1 MFFGKKQ
8 QGEVLAALEQSSDR
22 PRYWQMVWGRFRK
35 NKSALW
41 AFRGVLLL
49 LVIAILNPFFAN
61 DKPIYAKL
69 NGQHHFPVFKS
80 IAVDLG
86 WSKWDKDL
94 VNADWVEMEYELV
107 LRAIIPYNAN
117 YIDKKNNGKSP
128 FEKQELPSL
137 RFRHWLGTDDLGR
150 DLAAGMIQGTR
161 ISLMV
166 GILTMAIATL
176 IGLFFGAVAG
186 YFGDEKLKLS
196 RIRLLLNVIGLLLAL
211 YYAFGVR
218 TYLLAE
224 SNSLLLEWM
233 KRLFLFFVILLLS
246 NGLASLFERIG
257 FLNKKVSVGI
267 DLIIMRFIES
277 INTIP
282 GLFLILALLP
292 VLGSKSIFSI
302 ILIIGLISWTGI
314 AQFARG
320 EMLRVRNLQYV
331 EAAQALGY
339 SSWRIIRKHA
349 LPNALTPI
357 LIVIAFGMAG
367 AILAESTL
375 SFLGLGSG
383 DITWGTLLSK
393 GRNYLSYW
401 WLTVLPGL
409 AIFLTVTFFNL
420 IGDGLSEALK

>member
-8 QGEVLAALEQSSDR
+8 QGEVLTALEQRSDR
-22 PRYWQMVWGRFRK
+22 PRYWQMVWRRFRK

-41 AFRGVLLL
+41 AFRGVMVL
-49 LVIAILNPFFAN
+49 LVIAILNPFIAN

-80 IAVDLG
+80 MAVDMG
-86 WSKWDKDL
+86 WSKWDKEL
-94 VNADWVEMEYELV
+94 VNADWVKIKYESV
-107 LRAIIPYNAN
+107 LRAIVPYNAN
-117 YIDKKNNGKSP
+117 YIDKRNPGKSP
-128 FEKQELPSL
+128 FEKQDLPSL

-150 DLAAGMIQGTR
+150 DMSAGMVQGTR

-166 GILTMAIATL
+166 GIVTMTIASI

-196 RIRLLLNVIGLLLAL
+196 RIRLLLNIIGLLLAL
-211 YYAFGVR
+211 YYAFGLR
-218 TYLLAE
+218 IYLLIE
-224 SNSLLLEWM
+224 SNSLLLEWS
-233 KRLFLFFVILLLS
+233 KRLLLFAAIILLS
-246 NGLASLFERIG
+246 NGIAWLLEKIS
-257 FLNKKVSVGI
+257 FLKKPVTVGI

-277 INTIP
+277 ISTIP

-292 VLGSKSIFSI
+292 LFSNRSIFNI
-302 ILIIGLISWTGI
+302 MLILGLILWTGI

-357 LIVIAFGMAG
+357 LIVIAFAMAG

-383 DITWGTLLSK
+383 DVTWGTLLSK

>member
-1 MFFGKKQ
+1 
-8 QGEVLAALEQSSDR
+8 
-22 PRYWQMVWGRFRK
+22 
-35 NKSALW
+35 
-41 AFRGVLLL
+41 
-49 LVIAILNPFFAN
+49 NP
-61 DKPIYAKL
+61 
-69 NGQHHFPVFKS
+69 
-80 IAVDLG
+80 
-86 WSKWDKDL
+86 
-94 VNADWVEMEYELV
+94 
-107 LRAIIPYNAN
+107 
-117 YIDKKNNGKSP
+117 GKSP
-128 FEKQELPSL
+128 FEKQDLPSL

-150 DLAAGMIQGTR
+150 DMSAGMVQGTR

-166 GILTMAIATL
+166 GIVTMTIASI

-196 RIRLLLNVIGLLLAL
+196 RIRLLLNIIGLLLAL
-211 YYAFGVR
+211 YYAFGLR
-218 TYLLAE
+218 IYLLIE
-224 SNSLLLEWM
+224 SNSLLLEWS
-233 KRLFLFFVILLLS
+233 KRLLLFAAIILLS
-246 NGLASLFERIG
+246 NGIAWLLEKIS
-257 FLNKKVSVGI
+257 FLKKPVTVGI

-277 INTIP
+277 ISTIP

-292 VLGSKSIFSI
+292 LFSNRSIFNI
-302 ILIIGLISWTGI
+302 MLILGLILWTGI

-383 DITWGTLLSK
+383 DVTWGTLLSK